1 MEILDSE
8 KRRARNLIWNAAAD
22 YSFEPDFKAYDED
35 GRADLYWNSII
46 GAVRKNYG
54 AETIEGLFESLHG
67 CSKEQLFEQ
76 LLWLGLE
83 NAVYQREAPRRPA
96 LPSLRRSYAR
106 RAVALDQRADP
117 GDLLATLE
125 NAHFCRALGQS
136 EPPLLPRDREMLDA
150 LEFPGDLDGPA
161 IAERALAFLHTYF
174 HFTPGETQAQE
185 AEERKRR
192 RPHLRLPPPV
202 RGGPAARRAG
212 LWPRVRGASGE
223 GPGRRSQRR
232 AGPAPPDG
240 LQPGSDGG
248 RPAKTTC
255 GGLLRRPPLYDQ
267 SQLESLE
274 RELCVDE
281 HQGCHLYYA
290 TGDDTHE
297 KLKGYVDRP
306 AAQRPATDGAEPG
319 PPTKAD
325 ATRHRT
331 SIRRLT
337 ARIRNAM
344 LAYLQP
350 TPVRAASGAL
360 DAGRIWRGVYLDDD
374 KVFTRILQSDP
385 GELSVDIL
393 LDASSSQI
401 DRQAVVAAQG
411 YMIAESL
418 TCCHI
423 PVRVSSFCSLSGYT
437 VVTRYRDYFETDKMS
452 GSSITSPPAATG
464 MGWPSGRWP
473 GPGGL
478 PSEHKLVILLSDV
491 KPNDVI
497 QMNHGGSFV
506 DYAGDN
512 GIQNTAMEIRSLTYK
527 GINVMCVFTGND
539 DDLPAAH
546 TVYGRNFARIRSLD
560 QFADTVGSLIQNQ
573 IRSL

>member
-1 MEILDSE
+1 MEIRDSE

-22 YSFEPDFKAYDED
+22 YSFEPDFKAYDEE

-54 AETIEGLFESLHG
+54 AETIEGLFEALHG
-67 CSKEQLFEQ
+67 CSREQLYEQ

-106 RAVALDQRADP
+106 RVLTENADP
-117 GDLLATLE
+117 DPSDVLAVLE
-125 NAHFCRALGQS
+125 NAHFRRALG
-136 EPPLLPRDREMLDA
+136 EADPAMLPRDRELLNA
-150 LEFPGDLDGPA
+150 LEFPPDLDGPA
-161 IAERALAFLHTYF
+161 IAKRALDFLHTYF
-174 HFTPGETQAQE
+174 HFTPGQTQAQE
-185 AEERKRR
+185 AEERRRR
-192 RPHLRLPPPV
+192 RPLLALFRRRSEADLLPAVRAFGHGFGEHLV
-202 RGGPAARRAG
+202 KGQGGGPDAMPA
-212 LWPRVRGASGE
+212 
-223 GPGRRSQRR
+223 QRR
-232 AGPAPPDG
+232 LTDYNQAQTEA
-240 LQPGSDGG
+240 
-248 RPAKTTC
+248 A
-255 GGLLRRPPLYDQ
+255 LRKYMRGYFGAPLYDQ
-267 SQLESLE
+267 QQLDALE
-274 RELCVDE
+274 RELCVDD
-281 HQGCHLYYA
+281 HRGCHLYYA
-290 TGDDTHE
+290 TGDDTPE
-297 KLKGYVDRP
+297 KLKGYV
-306 AAQRPATDGAEPG
+306 AAQRRNALKQMELNKAAYE
-319 PPTKAD
+319 AD
-325 ATRHRT
+325 AVRHRT

-350 TPVRAASGAL
+350 TPVRSASGTL

-385 GELSVDIL
+385 GDLSVDIL

-418 TCCHI
+418 TRCHI

-437 VVTRYRDYFETDKMS
+437 VVTRYRDYFEADKNQR
-452 GSSITSPPAATG
+452 IFNYFTTG
-464 MGWPSGRWP
+464 CNRD
-473 GPGGL
+473 GL
-478 PSEHKLVILLSDV
+478 AVRALAKGLEESPSEHKLVILLSDV

-497 QMNHGGSFV
+497 QISQGSNFV
-506 DYAGDN
+506 DYARDA
-512 GIQNTAMEIRSLTYK
+512 GIQNTAMEIRALTYK
-527 GINVMCVFTGND
+527 GIQVMCVFTGKD

-546 TVYGRNFARIRSLD
+546 TIYGRNFARIRSLD
-560 QFADTVGSLIQNQ
+560 QFADTVGALIQNQ

>member
-192 RPHLRLPPPV
+192 RPLFAFR
-202 RGGPAARRAG
+202 
-212 LWPRVRGASGE
+212 
-223 GPGRRSQRR
+223 RRSEADLLPAVRAFGHGFGEHLVKGQGGGANAEPVQRR
-232 AGPAPPDG
+232 LTDYNLAQTEA
-240 LQPGSDGG
+240 
-248 RPAKTTC
+248 A
-255 GGLLRRPPLYDQ
+255 LRKYMRGYFGAPLYDQ

-297 KLKGYVDRP
+297 KLKGYV
-306 AAQRPATDGAEPG
+306 AAQRRNALRQMALHRAAHE
-319 PPTKAD
+319 AD

-385 GELSVDIL
+385 GDLSVDIL

-418 TCCHI
+418 TRCHI

-437 VVTRYRDYFETDKMS
+437 VVTRYRDYYETDKNDR
-452 GSSITSPPAATG
+452 IFNYFTTG
-464 MGWPSGRWP
+464 CNRD
-473 GPGGL
+473 GL
-478 PSEHKLVILLSDV
+478 AIRALAKGLEDSPSEHKLVILLSDV

-497 QMNHGGSFV
+497 QMNHSGSFV
-506 DYAGDN
+506 EYAAHN
-512 GIQNTAMEIRSLTYK
+512 GIQNTAMEIRPLSYK
-527 GINVMCVFTGND
+527 GINDTRVFTAND

>member
-22 YSFEPDFKAYDED
+22 YSFEPDFKAYDEE

-54 AETIEGLFESLHG
+54 AETIEGLFEALHG
-67 CSKEQLFEQ
+67 CAREQLFEQ

-83 NAVYQREAPRRPA
+83 NAVYQREAPHRPA
-96 LPSLRRSYAR
+96 LPSLRQSYAR
-106 RAVALDQRADP
+106 RAVALDQNADP
-117 GDLLATLE
+117 SDLLAVLE
-125 NAHFCRALGQS
+125 NAHFRRALGQ
-136 EPPLLPRDREMLDA
+136 PDPAMLPRDRRMLDE
-150 LEFPGDLDGPA
+150 LEFSGDLDGPA
-161 IAERALAFLHTYF
+161 IAARALDFLHTYF

-185 AEERKRR
+185 AEAKKRHRPLFAFRR
-192 RPHLRLPPPV
+192 RSEADLLPSVRAFGHGFGEHLV
-202 RGGPAARRAG
+202 KGQGGGPDAMPVQRRLTDYNLAQTEAALRKYMRAYFGAPLYSQQELAG
-212 LWPRVRGASGE
+212 LE
-223 GPGRRSQRR
+223 Q
-232 AGPAPPDG
+232 
-240 LQPGSDGG
+240 
-248 RPAKTTC
+248 
-255 GGLLRRPPLYDQ
+255 
-267 SQLESLE
+267 
-274 RELCVDE
+274 ELCVDE
-281 HQGCHLYYA
+281 HRGCHLYYA

-297 KLKGYVDRP
+297 KLKGYV
-306 AAQRPATDGAEPG
+306 AAQRRNALRQMELNRQAYE
-319 PPTKAD
+319 AD

-418 TCCHI
+418 TRCHI

-437 VVTRYRDYFETDKMS
+437 VVTRYRDYFEADKNER
-452 GSSITSPPAATG
+452 IFNYFTTG
-464 MGWPSGRWP
+464 CNRD
-473 GPGGL
+473 GL
-478 PSEHKLVILLSDV
+478 AVRALAKGLEESPSEHKLVILLSDV

-497 QMNHGGSFV
+497 QISQGGNFV
-506 DYAGDN
+506 DYARDA
-512 GIQNTAMEIRSLTYK
+512 GIQNTAMEIRALTYK
-527 GINVMCVFTGND
+527 GIQVMCVFTGKD

-546 TVYGRNFARIRSLD
+546 TIYGRNFARIRSLD
-560 QFADTVGSLIQNQ
+560 QFADTVGALIQNQ

>member
-54 AETIEGLFESLHG
+54 TETIEGLFEALHG
-67 CSKEQLFEQ
+67 CAREQLFEQ

-83 NAVYQREAPRRPA
+83 NAVYQREAPHRPA

-106 RAVALDQRADP
+106 RAVALDQNADP
-117 GDLLATLE
+117 SDLLAVLE
-125 NAHFCRALGQS
+125 NAHFRRALGQ
-136 EPPLLPRDREMLDA
+136 PDPAMLPRDRRMLDE
-150 LEFPGDLDGPA
+150 LEFSGDLDGPA
-161 IAERALAFLHTYF
+161 IAARALDFLHAYF

-185 AEERKRR
+185 AEAKKRHRPLFAFRR
-192 RPHLRLPPPV
+192 RSEADLLPSVRAFGHGFGEHLV
-202 RGGPAARRAG
+202 KGQGGGPDAMPVQRRLTDYNLAQTEAALRKYMRAYFGAPLYSQQELAG
-212 LWPRVRGASGE
+212 LE
-223 GPGRRSQRR
+223 Q
-232 AGPAPPDG
+232 
-240 LQPGSDGG
+240 
-248 RPAKTTC
+248 
-255 GGLLRRPPLYDQ
+255 
-267 SQLESLE
+267 
-274 RELCVDE
+274 ELCVDE
-281 HQGCHLYYA
+281 HRGCHLYYA

-297 KLKGYVDRP
+297 KLKGYV
-306 AAQRPATDGAEPG
+306 AAQRRNALRQMELNRQAYE
-319 PPTKAD
+319 AD

-418 TCCHI
+418 THCHI

-437 VVTRYRDYFETDKMS
+437 VVTRYRDYFETDKNER
-452 GSSITSPPAATG
+452 IFNYFTTG
-464 MGWPSGRWP
+464 CNRD
-473 GPGGL
+473 GL
-478 PSEHKLVILLSDV
+478 AVRALARGLEDSPSEHKLVILLSDV

-512 GIQNTAMEIRSLTYK
+512 GIQNTAMEIRALTYK
-527 GINVMCVFTGND
+527 GIQVMCVFTGKD

-546 TVYGRNFARIRSLD
+546 TIYGRNFARIRSLD
-560 QFADTVGSLIQNQ
+560 QFADTVGALIQNQ

>member
-54 AETIEGLFESLHG
+54 AETIEGLFEALHG
-67 CSKEQLFEQ
+67 CAREQLFEQ

-83 NAVYQREAPRRPA
+83 NAVYQREAPHRPA

-106 RAVALDQRADP
+106 RAVALDQNADP
-117 GDLLATLE
+117 SDLLAVLE
-125 NAHFCRALGQS
+125 NAHFRRALGQ
-136 EPPLLPRDREMLDA
+136 PDPAMLPRDRRMLDE
-150 LEFPGDLDGPA
+150 LEFSGDLDGPA
-161 IAERALAFLHTYF
+161 IAARALDFLHAYF

-185 AEERKRR
+185 AEAKKRHRPLFAFRR
-192 RPHLRLPPPV
+192 RSEADLLPSVRAFGHGFGEHLV
-202 RGGPAARRAG
+202 KGQGGGPDAMPVQRRLTDYNLAQTEAALRKYMRAYFGAPLYSQQELAG
-212 LWPRVRGASGE
+212 LE
-223 GPGRRSQRR
+223 Q
-232 AGPAPPDG
+232 
-240 LQPGSDGG
+240 
-248 RPAKTTC
+248 
-255 GGLLRRPPLYDQ
+255 
-267 SQLESLE
+267 
-274 RELCVDE
+274 ELCVDE
-281 HQGCHLYYA
+281 HRGCHLYYA

-297 KLKGYVDRP
+297 KLKGYV
-306 AAQRPATDGAEPG
+306 AAQRRNALRQMELNRQAYE
-319 PPTKAD
+319 AD

-437 VVTRYRDYFETDKMS
+437 VVTRYRDYFETDKNER
-452 GSSITSPPAATG
+452 IFNYFTTG
-464 MGWPSGRWP
+464 CNRD
-473 GPGGL
+473 GL
-478 PSEHKLVILLSDV
+478 AVRALARGLEDSPSEHKLVILLSDV

-527 GINVMCVFTGND
+527 GIQVMCVFTGKD

-546 TVYGRNFARIRSLD
+546 TIYGRNFARIRSLD
-560 QFADTVGSLIQNQ
+560 QFADTVGALIQNQ

>member
-54 AETIEGLFESLHG
+54 AETIEGLFEALHG
-67 CSKEQLFEQ
+67 CAREQLFEQ

-83 NAVYQREAPRRPA
+83 NAVYQREAPHRPA

-106 RAVALDQRADP
+106 RAVALDQNAAP
-117 GDLLATLE
+117 SDLLAVLE
-125 NAHFCRALGQS
+125 NAHFRRALGQ
-136 EPPLLPRDREMLDA
+136 PDPAMLPRDRRMLDE
-150 LEFPGDLDGPA
+150 LEFSGDLDGPA
-161 IAERALAFLHTYF
+161 IAALALDFLHTYF

-185 AEERKRR
+185 AEAKKRHRPLFAFRR
-192 RPHLRLPPPV
+192 RSEADLLPSVRAFGHGFGEHLV
-202 RGGPAARRAG
+202 KGQGGGPDAMPVQRRLTDYNLAQTEAALRKYMRAYFGAPLYSQQELAG
-212 LWPRVRGASGE
+212 LE
-223 GPGRRSQRR
+223 Q
-232 AGPAPPDG
+232 
-240 LQPGSDGG
+240 
-248 RPAKTTC
+248 
-255 GGLLRRPPLYDQ
+255 
-267 SQLESLE
+267 
-274 RELCVDE
+274 ELCVDE
-281 HQGCHLYYA
+281 HRGCHLYYA

-297 KLKGYVDRP
+297 KLKGYV
-306 AAQRPATDGAEPG
+306 AAQRRNALRQMELNRQAYE
-319 PPTKAD
+319 AD

-418 TCCHI
+418 TRCHI

-437 VVTRYRDYFETDKMS
+437 VVTRYRDYFETDKNER
-452 GSSITSPPAATG
+452 IFNYFTTG
-464 MGWPSGRWP
+464 CNRD
-473 GPGGL
+473 GL
-478 PSEHKLVILLSDV
+478 AVRALARGLEDSPSEHKLVILLSDV

-512 GIQNTAMEIRSLTYK
+512 GIQNTAMEIRALTYK
-527 GINVMCVFTGND
+527 GIQVMCVFTGKD

-546 TVYGRNFARIRSLD
+546 TIYGRNFARIRSLD
-560 QFADTVGSLIQNQ
+560 QFADTVGALIQNQ

>member
-54 AETIEGLFESLHG
+54 AETIEGLFEALHG
-67 CSKEQLFEQ
+67 CTQEQLYEQ

-106 RAVALDQRADP
+106 RVLTENADP
-117 GDLLATLE
+117 DPSDVLAVLE
-125 NAHFCRALGQS
+125 NAHFRRALG
-136 EPPLLPRDREMLDA
+136 EADPAMLPRDRELLNA
-150 LEFPGDLDGPA
+150 LEFPPDLDGPA
-161 IAERALAFLHTYF
+161 IAERALDFLHTYF
-174 HFTPGETQAQE
+174 HFTPGQTQAQE
-185 AEERKRR
+185 AEERRRHRPLLALFRR
-192 RPHLRLPPPV
+192 RSEADLLPSVRAFGHGFGEHLV
-202 RGGPAARRAG
+202 KGQGGGPDAMPA
-212 LWPRVRGASGE
+212 
-223 GPGRRSQRR
+223 QRR
-232 AGPAPPDG
+232 LTDYNQAQTEA
-240 LQPGSDGG
+240 
-248 RPAKTTC
+248 A
-255 GGLLRRPPLYDQ
+255 LRKYMRGYFGAPLYDQ
-267 SQLESLE
+267 QQLDALE
-274 RELCVDE
+274 RELCVDD
-281 HQGCHLYYA
+281 HRGCHLYYA
-290 TGDDTHE
+290 TGDDTPE
-297 KLKGYVDRP
+297 KLKGYV
-306 AAQRPATDGAEPG
+306 AAQRRNALKQMELNRAAYE
-319 PPTKAD
+319 AD
-325 ATRHRT
+325 AVRHRT

-350 TPVRAASGAL
+350 TPVRSASGTL
-360 DAGRIWRGVYLDDD
+360 DAGRIWRGIYLDDN

-385 GELSVDIL
+385 GDLSVDIL

-418 TCCHI
+418 TRCHI

-437 VVTRYRDYFETDKMS
+437 VVTRYRDYFETDKNER
-452 GSSITSPPAATG
+452 IFNYFTTG
-464 MGWPSGRWP
+464 CNRD
-473 GPGGL
+473 GL
-478 PSEHKLVILLSDV
+478 AVRALAKGLEDSPSEHKLVILLSDV

-497 QMNHGGSFV
+497 QINQGGNFV
-506 DYAGDN
+506 DYARDV
-512 GIQNTAMEIRSLTYK
+512 GIQNTAMEIRALTYK
-527 GINVMCVFTGND
+527 GIQVMCVFTGKD

-546 TVYGRNFARIRSLD
+546 TIYGRNFARIRTLD
-560 QFADTVGSLIQNQ
+560 QFADTVGALIQNQ

>member
-46 GAVRKNYG
+46 GAVWKNYG
-54 AETIEGLFESLHG
+54 AETIEGLFEALHG
-67 CSKEQLFEQ
+67 CAREQLFEQ

-83 NAVYQREAPRRPA
+83 NAVYQREAPHRPA

-106 RAVALDQRADP
+106 RAVALDQNADP
-117 GDLLATLE
+117 SDLLAVLE
-125 NAHFCRALGQS
+125 NAHFRRALGQ
-136 EPPLLPRDREMLDA
+136 PDPAMLPRDRRMLDE
-150 LEFPGDLDGPA
+150 LEFSGDLDGPA
-161 IAERALAFLHTYF
+161 IAARALDFLHAYF

-185 AEERKRR
+185 AEAKKRHRPLFAFRR
-192 RPHLRLPPPV
+192 RSEADLLPSVRAFGHGFGEHLV
-202 RGGPAARRAG
+202 KGQGGGPDAMPVQRRLTDYNLAQTEAALRKYMRAYFGAPLYSQQELAG
-212 LWPRVRGASGE
+212 LE
-223 GPGRRSQRR
+223 Q
-232 AGPAPPDG
+232 
-240 LQPGSDGG
+240 
-248 RPAKTTC
+248 
-255 GGLLRRPPLYDQ
+255 
-267 SQLESLE
+267 
-274 RELCVDE
+274 ELCVDE
-281 HQGCHLYYA
+281 HRGCHLYYA

-297 KLKGYVDRP
+297 KLKGYV
-306 AAQRPATDGAEPG
+306 AAQRRNALRQMELNRQAYE
-319 PPTKAD
+319 AD

-418 TCCHI
+418 TRCHI

-437 VVTRYRDYFETDKMS
+437 VVTRYRDYFETDKNER
-452 GSSITSPPAATG
+452 IFNYFTTG
-464 MGWPSGRWP
+464 CNRD
-473 GPGGL
+473 GL
-478 PSEHKLVILLSDV
+478 AVRALARGLEDSPSEHKLVILLSDV

-512 GIQNTAMEIRSLTYK
+512 GIQNTAMEIRALTYK
-527 GINVMCVFTGND
+527 GIQVMCVFTGKD

-546 TVYGRNFARIRSLD
+546 TIYGRNFARIRSLD
-560 QFADTVGSLIQNQ
+560 QFADTVGALIQNQ

>member
-1 MEILDSE
+1 MEIRDSE

-22 YSFEPDFKAYDED
+22 YSFEPDFKAYDEE

-54 AETIEGLFESLHG
+54 AETIEGLFASLHG
-67 CSKEQLFEQ
+67 CAREQLFEQ

-83 NAVYQREAPRRPA
+83 NAVYQREAPHRPA

-106 RAVALDQRADP
+106 RVVAENADP
-117 GDLLATLE
+117 DPSDVLAVLE
-125 NAHFCRALGQS
+125 NAHFRRALG
-136 EPPLLPRDREMLDA
+136 EADPAMLPRDRELLNA
-150 LEFPGDLDGPA
+150 LEFPPDLDGPA
-161 IAERALAFLHTYF
+161 IAKRALDFLHTYF
-174 HFTPGETQAQE
+174 HFTPGQTQAQE
-185 AEERKRR
+185 AEERRRHRPLLALFRR
-192 RPHLRLPPPV
+192 RSEADLLPAVRAFGHGFGEHLV
-202 RGGPAARRAG
+202 KGQGGGPDAMPA
-212 LWPRVRGASGE
+212 
-223 GPGRRSQRR
+223 QRR
-232 AGPAPPDG
+232 LTDYNQAQTEA
-240 LQPGSDGG
+240 
-248 RPAKTTC
+248 A
-255 GGLLRRPPLYDQ
+255 LRKYMRGYFGAPLYDQ
-267 SQLESLE
+267 QQLDALE
-274 RELCVDE
+274 RELCVDD
-281 HQGCHLYYA
+281 HRGCHLYYA

-297 KLKGYVDRP
+297 KLKGYV
-306 AAQRPATDGAEPG
+306 AAQRRNALRQMELNRQAYE
-319 PPTKAD
+319 AD

-350 TPVRAASGAL
+350 TPVRAASGTL

-385 GELSVDIL
+385 GDLSVDIL

-418 TCCHI
+418 TRCHI

-437 VVTRYRDYFETDKMS
+437 VVTRYRDYFETDKNER
-452 GSSITSPPAATG
+452 IFNYFTTG
-464 MGWPSGRWP
+464 CNRD
-473 GPGGL
+473 GL
-478 PSEHKLVILLSDV
+478 AVRALARGLEDSPSEHKLVILLSDV

-512 GIQNTAMEIRSLTYK
+512 GIQNTAMEIRALTYK
-527 GINVMCVFTGND
+527 GIQVMCVFTGKD

-546 TVYGRNFARIRSLD
+546 TIYGRNFARIRSLD
-560 QFADTVGSLIQNQ
+560 QFADTVGALIQNQ

>member
-185 AEERKRR
+185 SEERKRR
-192 RPHLRLPPPV
+192 RPLF
-202 RGGPAARRAG
+202 AFRR
-212 LWPRVRGASGE
+212 RSGE

-240 LQPGSDGG
+240 LQPGPDGG
-248 RPAKTTC
+248 RPAKIHA
-255 GGLLRRPPLYDQ
+255 GLLRRPLI
-267 SQLESLE
+267 
-274 RELCVDE
+274 
-281 HQGCHLYYA
+281 
-290 TGDDTHE
+290 
-297 KLKGYVDRP
+297 RP
-306 AAQRPATDGAEPG
+306 VAAGEPG
-319 PPTKAD
+319 AGALRGRAPGLPPVL
-325 ATRHRT
+325 RHR
-331 SIRRLT
+331 RRH
-337 ARIRNAM
+337 
-344 LAYLQP
+344 
-350 TPVRAASGAL
+350 S
-360 DAGRIWRGVYLDDD
+360 
-374 KVFTRILQSDP
+374 
-385 GELSVDIL
+385 
-393 LDASSSQI
+393 
-401 DRQAVVAAQG
+401 
-411 YMIAESL
+411 
-418 TCCHI
+418 
-423 PVRVSSFCSLSGYT
+423 
-437 VVTRYRDYFETDKMS
+437 
-452 GSSITSPPAATG
+452 
-464 MGWPSGRWP
+464 
-473 GPGGL
+473 
-478 PSEHKLVILLSDV
+478 
-491 KPNDVI
+491 
-497 QMNHGGSFV
+497 
-506 DYAGDN
+506 
-512 GIQNTAMEIRSLTYK
+512 
-527 GINVMCVFTGND
+527 
-539 DDLPAAH
+539 
-546 TVYGRNFARIRSLD
+546 
-560 QFADTVGSLIQNQ
+560 
-573 IRSL
+573 

>member
-54 AETIEGLFESLHG
+54 AETIEGLFEALHG
-67 CSKEQLFEQ
+67 CAREQLFEQ

-83 NAVYQREAPRRPA
+83 NAVYQREAPHRPA
-96 LPSLRRSYAR
+96 LPSLRQSYAR
-106 RAVALDQRADP
+106 RAVALDQNADP
-117 GDLLATLE
+117 SDLLAVLE
-125 NAHFCRALGQS
+125 NAHFRRALGQ
-136 EPPLLPRDREMLDA
+136 PDPAMLPRDRRMLDE
-150 LEFPGDLDGPA
+150 LEFSGDLDGPA
-161 IAERALAFLHTYF
+161 IAARALDFLHTYF

-185 AEERKRR
+185 AEAKKRHRPLFAFRR
-192 RPHLRLPPPV
+192 RSEADLLPSVRAFGHGFGEHLV
-202 RGGPAARRAG
+202 KGQGGGPDAMPVQRRLTDYNLAQTEAALRKYMRAYFGAPLYSQQELAG
-212 LWPRVRGASGE
+212 LE
-223 GPGRRSQRR
+223 Q
-232 AGPAPPDG
+232 
-240 LQPGSDGG
+240 
-248 RPAKTTC
+248 
-255 GGLLRRPPLYDQ
+255 
-267 SQLESLE
+267 
-274 RELCVDE
+274 ELCVDE
-281 HQGCHLYYA
+281 HRGCHLYYA

-297 KLKGYVDRP
+297 KLKGYV
-306 AAQRPATDGAEPG
+306 AAQRRNALRQMELNRQAYE
-319 PPTKAD
+319 AD

-360 DAGRIWRGVYLDDD
+360 DA
-374 KVFTRILQSDP
+374 
-385 GELSVDIL
+385 VDIL

-418 TCCHI
+418 TRCHI

-437 VVTRYRDYFETDKMS
+437 VVTRYRDYYEDDKNERIFNYFTT
-452 GSSITSPPAATG
+452 GCNRDGLAVRALAKGLEDSPC
-464 MGWPSGRWP
+464 
-473 GPGGL
+473 
-478 PSEHKLVILLSDV
+478 EHKLVILLSDV

-506 DYAGDN
+506 DYVGDN
-512 GIQNTAMEIRSLTYK
+512 GIQNTAMEIRALTYK
-527 GINVMCVFTGND
+527 GIQVMCVFTGKD

-546 TVYGRNFARIRSLD
+546 TIYGRNFARIRSLD
-560 QFADTVGSLIQNQ
+560 QFADTVGALIQNQ

>member
-54 AETIEGLFESLHG
+54 AETIEGLFEALHG
-67 CSKEQLFEQ
+67 CAREQLFEQ

-83 NAVYQREAPRRPA
+83 NAVYQREAPHRPA

-106 RAVALDQRADP
+106 RAVALDQNADP
-117 GDLLATLE
+117 SDLLAVLE
-125 NAHFCRALGQS
+125 NAHFRRALGQ
-136 EPPLLPRDREMLDA
+136 PDPAMLPRDRRMLDE
-150 LEFPGDLDGPA
+150 LEFSGDLDGPA
-161 IAERALAFLHTYF
+161 IAARALDFLHAYF

-185 AEERKRR
+185 AEAKKRHRPLFAFRR
-192 RPHLRLPPPV
+192 RSEADLLPSVRAFGHGFGEHLV
-202 RGGPAARRAG
+202 KGQGGGPDAMPVQRRLTDYNLAQTEAALRKYMRAYFGAPLYSQQELAG
-212 LWPRVRGASGE
+212 LE
-223 GPGRRSQRR
+223 Q
-232 AGPAPPDG
+232 
-240 LQPGSDGG
+240 
-248 RPAKTTC
+248 
-255 GGLLRRPPLYDQ
+255 
-267 SQLESLE
+267 
-274 RELCVDE
+274 ELCVDE
-281 HQGCHLYYA
+281 HRGCHLYYA

-297 KLKGYVDRP
+297 KLKGYV
-306 AAQRPATDGAEPG
+306 AAQRRNALRQMELNRQAYE
-319 PPTKAD
+319 AD

-350 TPVRAASGAL
+350 MPVRAASGAL

-437 VVTRYRDYFETDKMS
+437 VVTRYRDYFETDKNER
-452 GSSITSPPAATG
+452 IFNYFTTG
-464 MGWPSGRWP
+464 CNRD
-473 GPGGL
+473 GL
-478 PSEHKLVILLSDV
+478 AVRALARGLEDSPSEHKLVILLSDV

-512 GIQNTAMEIRSLTYK
+512 GIQNTAMEIRALTYK
-527 GINVMCVFTGND
+527 GIQVMCVFTGKD

-546 TVYGRNFARIRSLD
+546 TIYGRNFARIRSLD
-560 QFADTVGSLIQNQ
+560 QFADTVGALIQNQ

>member
-83 NAVYQREAPRRPA
+83 NAVYQREAPHRPA

-106 RAVALDQRADP
+106 RAVALDQNADP
-117 GDLLATLE
+117 SDLLAVLE
-125 NAHFCRALGQS
+125 NAHFRRALGQ
-136 EPPLLPRDREMLDA
+136 PDPAMLPRDRRMLDE
-150 LEFPGDLDGPA
+150 LEFSGDLDGPA
-161 IAERALAFLHTYF
+161 IAARALDFLHAYF

-185 AEERKRR
+185 AEAKKRHRPLFAFRR
-192 RPHLRLPPPV
+192 RSEADLLPSVRAFGHGFGEHLV
-202 RGGPAARRAG
+202 KGQGGGPDAMPVQRRLTDYNLAQTEAALRKYMRAYFGAPLYSQQELAG
-212 LWPRVRGASGE
+212 LE
-223 GPGRRSQRR
+223 Q
-232 AGPAPPDG
+232 
-240 LQPGSDGG
+240 
-248 RPAKTTC
+248 
-255 GGLLRRPPLYDQ
+255 
-267 SQLESLE
+267 
-274 RELCVDE
+274 ELCVDE
-281 HQGCHLYYA
+281 HRGCHLYYA

-297 KLKGYVDRP
+297 KLKGYV
-306 AAQRPATDGAEPG
+306 AAQRRNALRQMELNRQAYE
-319 PPTKAD
+319 AD

-437 VVTRYRDYFETDKMS
+437 VVTRYRDYFETDKNER
-452 GSSITSPPAATG
+452 IFNYFTTG
-464 MGWPSGRWP
+464 CNRD
-473 GPGGL
+473 GL
-478 PSEHKLVILLSDV
+478 AVRALARGLEDSPSEHKLVILLSDV

-512 GIQNTAMEIRSLTYK
+512 GIQNTAMEIRALTYK
-527 GINVMCVFTGND
+527 GIQVMCVFTGKD

-546 TVYGRNFARIRSLD
+546 TIYGRNFARIRSLD
-560 QFADTVGSLIQNQ
+560 QFADTVGALIQNQ

>member
-54 AETIEGLFESLHG
+54 AETIEGLFEALHG
-67 CSKEQLFEQ
+67 CAREQLFEQ

-83 NAVYQREAPRRPA
+83 NAVYQREAPHRPA

-106 RAVALDQRADP
+106 RAVALDQNADP
-117 GDLLATLE
+117 SDLLAVLE
-125 NAHFCRALGQS
+125 NAHFRRALGQ
-136 EPPLLPRDREMLDA
+136 PDPAMLPRDRRMLDE
-150 LEFPGDLDGPA
+150 LEFSGDLDGPA
-161 IAERALAFLHTYF
+161 IAARALDFLHTYF

-185 AEERKRR
+185 AEAKKRHRPLFAFRR
-192 RPHLRLPPPV
+192 RSEADLLPSVRAFGHGFGEHLV
-202 RGGPAARRAG
+202 KGQGGGPDAMPVQRRLTDYNLAQTEAALRKYMRAYFGAPLYSQQELAG
-212 LWPRVRGASGE
+212 LE
-223 GPGRRSQRR
+223 Q
-232 AGPAPPDG
+232 
-240 LQPGSDGG
+240 
-248 RPAKTTC
+248 
-255 GGLLRRPPLYDQ
+255 
-267 SQLESLE
+267 
-274 RELCVDE
+274 ELCVDE
-281 HQGCHLYYA
+281 HRGCHLYYA

-297 KLKGYVDRP
+297 KLKGYV
-306 AAQRPATDGAEPG
+306 AAQRRNALRQMELNRQAYE
-319 PPTKAD
+319 AD

-437 VVTRYRDYFETDKMS
+437 VVTRYRDYFETDKNER
-452 GSSITSPPAATG
+452 IFNYFTTG
-464 MGWPSGRWP
+464 CNRD
-473 GPGGL
+473 GL
-478 PSEHKLVILLSDV
+478 AVRALARGLEDSPSEHKLVILLSDV

-512 GIQNTAMEIRSLTYK
+512 GIQNTAMEIRALTYK
-527 GINVMCVFTGND
+527 GIQVMCVFTGKD

-546 TVYGRNFARIRSLD
+546 TIYGRNFARIRSLD
-560 QFADTVGSLIQNQ
+560 QFADTVGALIQNQ

>member
-22 YSFEPDFKAYDED
+22 YSFEPDFKAYDEE

-54 AETIEGLFESLHG
+54 AETIEGLFEALHG
-67 CSKEQLFEQ
+67 CTQEQLYEQ

-106 RAVALDQRADP
+106 RVLTENADP
-117 GDLLATLE
+117 DPSDVLAVLE
-125 NAHFCRALGQS
+125 NAHFRRALG
-136 EPPLLPRDREMLDA
+136 EADPAMLPRDRELLNA
-150 LEFPGDLDGPA
+150 LEFPPDLDGPA
-161 IAERALAFLHTYF
+161 IAKRALDFLHTYF
-174 HFTPGETQAQE
+174 HFTPGQTQAQE
-185 AEERKRR
+185 AEERRRR
-192 RPHLRLPPPV
+192 RPLLALFRRRSEADLLPAVRAFGHGFGEHLV
-202 RGGPAARRAG
+202 KGQGGGPDAMPA
-212 LWPRVRGASGE
+212 
-223 GPGRRSQRR
+223 QRR
-232 AGPAPPDG
+232 LTDYNQAQTEA
-240 LQPGSDGG
+240 
-248 RPAKTTC
+248 A
-255 GGLLRRPPLYDQ
+255 LRKYMRGYFGAPLYDQ
-267 SQLESLE
+267 QQLDALE
-274 RELCVDE
+274 RELCVDD
-281 HQGCHLYYA
+281 HRGCHLYYA
-290 TGDDTHE
+290 TGDDTPE
-297 KLKGYVDRP
+297 KLKGYV
-306 AAQRPATDGAEPG
+306 AAQRRNALKQMELNKAAYE
-319 PPTKAD
+319 AD
-325 ATRHRT
+325 AVRHRT

-350 TPVRAASGAL
+350 TPVRSASGTL

-385 GELSVDIL
+385 GDLSVDIL

-418 TCCHI
+418 TRCHI

-437 VVTRYRDYFETDKMS
+437 VVTRYRDYFEADKNQR
-452 GSSITSPPAATG
+452 IFNYFTTG
-464 MGWPSGRWP
+464 CNRD
-473 GPGGL
+473 GL
-478 PSEHKLVILLSDV
+478 AVRALAKGLEESPSEHKLVILLSDV

-497 QMNHGGSFV
+497 QISQGGNFV
-506 DYAGDN
+506 DYARDA
-512 GIQNTAMEIRSLTYK
+512 GIQNTAMEIRALTYK
-527 GINVMCVFTGND
+527 GIQVMCVFTGKD

-546 TVYGRNFARIRSLD
+546 TIYGRNFARIRSLD
-560 QFADTVGSLIQNQ
+560 QFADTVGALIQNQ

>member
-22 YSFEPDFKAYDED
+22 YSFEPDFKAYDEE

-54 AETIEGLFESLHG
+54 AETVEQLFSALHG
-67 CSKEQLFEQ
+67 CRQEQLFEQ

-83 NAVYQREAPRRPA
+83 NAVYQREAPHRPA

-106 RAVALDQRADP
+106 RAVALGQGDDP

-125 NAHFCRALGQS
+125 NAHFRRALGLP
-136 EPPLLPRDREMLDA
+136 EPAMLPRDREMLDA
-150 LEFPGDLDGPA
+150 LEFSGDLDGAA
-161 IAERALAFLHTYF
+161 ISARALEFLHTYF
-174 HFTPGETQAQE
+174 HFTPGEEQE
-185 AEERKRR
+185 PEPRKRR
-192 RPHLRLPPPV
+192 RPFLFFRRRSEADLLPAV
-202 RGGPAARRAG
+202 RAFGRGFGEHAVEGQGGGPNAE
-212 LWPRVRGASGE
+212 PV
-223 GPGRRSQRR
+223 QRR
-232 AGPAPPDG
+232 LTDYNLAQTEA
-240 LQPGSDGG
+240 
-248 RPAKTTC
+248 A
-255 GGLLRRPPLYDQ
+255 LRKYMRDFFGAPLYNP

-297 KLKGYVDRP
+297 KLKGYV
-306 AAQRPATDGAEPG
+306 AAQRRNALKQMELNRAAYE
-319 PPTKAD
+319 AD
-325 ATRHRT
+325 ATRNRT
-331 SIRRLT
+331 SILRLT

-344 LAYLQP
+344 QAYLQP
-350 TPVRAASGAL
+350 TPVRSASGTL
-360 DAGRIWRGVYLDDD
+360 EAGRIWRGVYLDDN

-385 GELSVDIL
+385 GALSVDIL
-393 LDASSSQI
+393 LDASSSQL

-418 TCCHI
+418 TRCHI

-437 VVTRYRDYFETDKMS
+437 VITRYRDYFETDRNTR
-452 GSSITSPPAATG
+452 IFNYFTTG
-464 MGWPSGRWP
+464 CNRDGLAIRALARGLEDAP
-473 GPGGL
+473 G
-478 PSEHKLVILLSDV
+478 EHKLVILLSDV

-497 QMNHGGSFV
+497 QMRRDGILE
-506 DYAGDN
+506 DYAGEH
-512 GIQNTAMEIRSLTYK
+512 GIQNTAMEIRGLTYK
-527 GINVMCVFTGND
+527 GISVICVFTGKD
-539 DDLPAAH
+539 DDLPAAR

-560 QFADTVGSLIQNQ
+560 QFADTVGTLIQNQ